1 MDKSLTIVLP
11 VYNGESRLRDRVG
24 HVLDLASEL
33 TTKFGVLIVDDGSTD
48 ATYEVAAE
56 LAASY
61 PQITVRRHRHRC
73 GLGPIIESLNRQVKS
88 DVVILHDGVTKI
100 DTNQVRRLWNQNVE
114 RRGNG
119 EIVMNSAT
127 GPEDI
132 CDFENLPAIHAAMQD
147 AHSRAFGFQLITAAA
162 PTVNEA
168 SSAVPANRAPR
179 TDAAHGKARASV
191 GQIPPLPRPRF
202 LSALAQFALGE

>member
-1 MDKSLTIVLP
+1 LDKSLTIVLP

-24 HVLDLASEL
+24 QVLDLASEL

-73 GLGPIIESLNRQVKS
+73 GLGPIIESLNWHVKS

-114 RRGNG
+114 RRVNG
-119 EIVMNSAT
+119 ERVMDSTT
-127 GPEDI
+127 GPDDI

-147 AHSRAFGFQLITAAA
+147 AHSRVFGFQLIAAAA
-162 PTVNEA
+162 PTANALRAA
-168 SSAVPANRAPR
+168 SPTDRTPR
-179 TDAAHGKARASV
+179 TDAAHGKARAGV
-191 GQIPPLPRPRF
+191 GQIPPLPRPKF
-202 LSALAQFALGE
+202 LSALAQFAFGE